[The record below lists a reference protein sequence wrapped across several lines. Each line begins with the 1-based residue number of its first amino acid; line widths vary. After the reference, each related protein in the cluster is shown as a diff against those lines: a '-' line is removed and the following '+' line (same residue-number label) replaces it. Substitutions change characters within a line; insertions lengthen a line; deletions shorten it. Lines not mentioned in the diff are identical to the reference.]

1 MGNSKVELSDG
12 RVLMDLTGDTVTAAS
27 LASGVTAH
35 GANGEPVVGTAMVVD
50 GEYVSAGESEAAS
63 MSDFIKSNPSYIGT
77 LFWTYDSTWYNMI
90 SCRHRNNKGDG
101 VNYGL
106 AIYNKLFGGDLMW
119 YQQTGENS
127 YGADRTI
134 WDSGNSLQTAAGGG
148 NNSAYIRVG
157 NFQICWGA
165 FSVTINVSTATGNSY
180 YGEWSGDVSFAQPFS
195 SSNYPN
201 ISLTSESTLI
211 KSIELEQR
219 SSTGIQ
225 KILAFDS
232 RPRTNQQFYVHYI
245 ACGFWQ

>member
-1 MGNSKVELSDG
+1 MGNSKVALSDG

-50 GEYVSAGESEAAS
+50 GEYVSAGASEAAS

-77 LFWTYDSTWYNMI
+77 FYRTSDSTWYNLI
-90 SCRHRNNKGDG
+90 SCRHRNNVGDG
-101 VNYGL
+101 INYGMVL
-106 AIYNKLFGGDLMW
+106 YNRLFGGDLMW
-119 YQQTGENS
+119 YQQTGAGT

-134 WDSGNSLQTAAGGG
+134 WDSGNSLQTSAGGG
-148 NNSAYIRVG
+148 NDSAYIRIG
-157 NFQICWGA
+157 NYQICWGA
-165 FSVTINVSTATGNSY
+165 FSVTINVSTATGSSY
-180 YGEWSGDVSFAQPFS
+180 YGEWTGDVRFAQSFAS
-195 SSNYPN
+195 GSWPN
-201 ISLTSESTLI
+201 IALTSESTLI

-219 SSTGIQ
+219 THYSIN
-225 KILAFDS
+225 KILAYDS